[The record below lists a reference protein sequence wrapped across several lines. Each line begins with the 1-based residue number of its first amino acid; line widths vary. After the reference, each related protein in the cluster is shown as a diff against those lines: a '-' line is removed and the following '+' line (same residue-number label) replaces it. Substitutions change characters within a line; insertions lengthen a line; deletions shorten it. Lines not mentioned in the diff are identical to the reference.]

1 SLERE
6 LQDAQ
11 PELKT
16 IDDSNKL
23 IQSSST
29 RKSLSNRIHDDDD
42 DDEELSDADSNVIQ
56 MKQTLNEFKHISF
69 LSKPNISMN
78 NIDEKKNHPKLK
90 TINLTDLQNNDIS
103 SVI

>member
-1 SLERE
+1 SVSVQKEENKRVYRSLERK

-29 RKSLSNRIHDDDD
+29 HKSSSNRIHDDDD
-42 DDEELSDADSNVIQ
+42 DEELSNSDSDVIQ
-56 MKQTLNEFKHISF
+56 MKVDLTLMEDNICENHLHENKSLENCQPNE
-69 LSKPNISMN
+69 LN
-78 NIDEKKNHPKLK
+78 
-90 TINLTDLQNNDIS
+90 
-103 SVI
+103 